1 MMKIFLPVSL
11 LLPTASI
18 FNELPIVKDSHVH
31 ACVCVCVC
39 IHTRTHMQQQWKGAS
54 ILFSQNVFSNYI
66 LPVEDA
72 HTTEADTVYIS
83 FSTSVT

>member
-1 MMKIFLPVSL
+1 M
-11 LLPTASI
+11 
-18 FNELPIVKDSHVH
+18 HVC
-31 ACVCVCVC
+31 ACVYAY
-39 IHTRTHMQQQWKGAS
+39 MQQQWKGAS

>member
-1 MMKIFLPVSL
+1 MKIFLPVSL

-18 FNELPIVKDSHVH
+18 FGELLIAKDSHVH
-31 ACVCVCVC
+31 AYVCVCVC
-39 IHTRTHMQQQWKGAS
+39 ACTHTQQKWKRVS
-54 ILFSQNVFSNYI
+54 ILFSQNNFQYI
-66 LPVEDA
+66 LPVKDA